1 MLMIKYYLLI
11 VANPLSDSDA
21 AMAVFQSINRLDKFS
36 RDITLR
42 FIFLAFIQ
50 QIKIKLIQP
59 RKGLLE

>member
-1 MLMIKYYLLI
+1 MLNIKYYLLI

-36 RDITLR
+36 RDIKIYL
-42 FIFLAFIQ
+42 Q